1 MSTDKNHPETLA
13 VHAGREPEIGDL
25 GLAPAIRP
33 ATTFVRG
40 ADGDYPGGHQYA
52 RSSNPGRERLERAL
66 ATLEGGGEALAFAS
80 GMAAVSAVFALLK
93 PGDHAV
99 VSSDAYHGV
108 IRYLDN
114 WLKPRGIGISFCD
127 TSNLQRTAASFTP
140 ETRLVWLESPSN
152 PLLKICDLAAAAT
165 LARERGALSACD
177 ATFATPILQRSLDL
191 GVDLVM
197 HSSTKFLGGHSDL
210 LGGVLATRNAQLA
223 ETLRSWQ
230 VDAGA
235 VPSAFDCWLLLRS
248 LPTLP
253 VRMAR
258 HCASANRLAQW
269 LNERN
274 DVDEVFYPG
283 LPQHPNH
290 DVAARQ
296 MTEFGGVLS
305 FCLAG
310 SEHKARALA
319 SATRIFAQATSLGGV
334 ESLIEHRASIEG
346 AQRKSP
352 HNLLRLSVGLEHIDD
367 LLEDL
372 EQAFEQVKDI
382 T

>member
-1 MSTDKNHPETLA
+1 MSTDNSHPETLA
-13 VHAGREPEIGDL
+13 VHAGREPEHGDL
-25 GLAPAIRP
+25 GLSPAIKP

-40 ADGDYPGGHQYA
+40 SDGEYPGGHQYS
-52 RSSNPGRERLERAL
+52 RGSNPGRERLERAL
-66 ATLEGGGEALAFAS
+66 AALEGGGETLAFAS

-93 PGDHAV
+93 PGDHAI

-108 IRYLDN
+108 IRYVDT
-114 WLKPRGIGISFCD
+114 WLKPRGIGISYCD
-127 TSNLQRTAASFTP
+127 TSDMDQLSASFAP

-152 PLLKICDLAAAAT
+152 PLLKICDLASIAT
-165 LARERGALSACD
+165 LAHERGALVACD
-177 ATFATPILQRSLDL
+177 ATFATPLLQRSLDL
-191 GVDLVM
+191 GMDVVM

-210 LGGVLATRNAQLA
+210 LGGVLATRDSQLA
-223 ETLRSWQ
+223 ETLRGWQ

-258 HCASANRLAQW
+258 HCASAARIARW

-274 DVDEVFYPG
+274 DVEAVFYPG
-283 LPQHPNH
+283 LPHHPGH
-290 DVAARQ
+290 DIAARQ
-296 MTEFGGVLS
+296 MSDFGGVLS
-305 FCLAG
+305 FCLEG
-310 SEHKARALA
+310 SERKARMFA
-319 SATRIFAQATSLGGV
+319 SATQLFMQATSLGGV

-367 LLEDL
+367 LLQDL
-372 EQAFEQVKDI
+372 AQAFEQVKDI